1 MGVWAAGAEL
11 HPCCVVA
18 PAPAL
23 LLCHVA
29 EALGVPLH
37 IVAAWPTLPNNSYA
51 HPASDITV
59 SQQEGR
65 RQQHAT
71 TGELRSWRP
80 VTYGAIVALWWGV
93 FGPALNKL
101 RTELQLP
108 AMEQH
113 DALRLEFAAS
123 RSHIW
128 CPQLLPP
135 PREWHSASR
144 NVFVPLNAA
153 SLRARAGHVPPDDAL
168 LTFLADPE
176 SGTERRMV
184 CLMVGEAAALSLASS
199 IAAALFALEAKAIV
213 VCGTAAEVDSWEDAL
228 QATSLQAYIMPGRFS
243 SAAPS
248 RVAILAPSL
257 LAQCVCL
264 CHCGA
269 AALTAAA
276 LCAGVPSVLFQ
287 AFSRHLDAF
296 WAGAARDVEIAVMV
310 PPCSNIKNLQEIF
323 REAIWGSDEDQEVYG
338 EAALRRGAKTAAQ
351 MMLITEDDLG
361 SHETNDPMQA
371 LMDDIAATIKQGR
384 VAEDPHHLQCNLEMY
399 WTGGAAGADLLVLQ
413 KIGTEQEDWKETKL
427 KHPDRQSKSRAY
439 LKAQLLG
446 DAILYSPPQIR
457 KRSST
462 FPASF
467 QVICDGKNC

>member
-1 MGVWAAGAEL
+1 M
-11 HPCCVVA
+11 PC
-18 PAPAL
+18 
-23 LLCHVA
+23 
-29 EALGVPLH
+29 
-37 IVAAWPTLPNNSYA
+37 LP
-51 HPASDITV
+51 V
-59 SQQEGR
+59 S
-65 RQQHAT
+65 
-71 TGELRSWRP
+71 LDSS
-80 VTYGAIVALWWGV
+80 
-93 FGPALNKL
+93 
-101 RTELQLP
+101 LP
-108 AMEQH
+108 SE
-113 DALRLEFAAS
+113 
-123 RSHIW
+123 
-128 CPQLLPP
+128 
-135 PREWHSASR
+135 
-144 NVFVPLNAA
+144 
-153 SLRARAGHVPPDDAL
+153 
-168 LTFLADPE
+168 
-176 SGTERRMV
+176 
-184 CLMVGEAAALSLASS
+184 
-199 IAAALFALEAKAIV
+199 
-213 VCGTAAEVDSWEDAL
+213 
-228 QATSLQAYIMPGRFS
+228 
-243 SAAPS
+243 
-248 RVAILAPSL
+248 
-257 LAQCVCL
+257 
-264 CHCGA
+264 
-269 AALTAAA
+269 
-276 LCAGVPSVLFQ
+276 